1 MENKM
6 MLVSRYVRLLAL
18 KSKAKPACTIQNEK
32 GRADGNLRQPY
43 PTASWYIWKRH
54 AQSRHLS
61 LFANL
66 KREAFVVFDERED
79 GRSHSMTHQLR
90 WPELIYMRFGYV
102 LKSSF
107 SAGKIRPIS
116 LIFGIL
122 NKEWSNFKKLL
133 FIFL

>member
-66 KREAFVVFDERED
+66 KCEALIVFDERED

-90 WPELIYMRFGYV
+90 WPELIYMRFG
-102 LKSSF
+102 
-107 SAGKIRPIS
+107 
-116 LIFGIL
+116 
-122 NKEWSNFKKLL
+122 
-133 FIFL
+133 